1 MVKEIYECIES
12 SFGSYLNQKPTKYSV
27 KPDDFFS
34 ELQYRDSR
42 HKDTMIELVNG
53 KLTNMSDSLFSI
65 FGGRGLVKKAYNLLN
80 NERVDFAGIQSQA
93 ISLTKSNL
101 VGLDR
106 VLVAQDTTHI
116 NLAGHAK
123 TEGLGLQSE
132 RTLGMLAH
140 SAIACTTNGEPIGLL
155 YQKVWTRIKDEG
167 TFFSLDADGN
177 PKEEKE
183 SYRWLETF
191 RESTTNIPEG
201 VKLTVIA
208 DRECDIYEMLVD
220 GVESEADFIFRVAQN
235 RQTSEGILIQEK
247 LFSQPVIGTIEVE
260 VGHNS
265 RTDKPKHKKI
275 YEVRAC
281 SIVVR
286 KPMKNKSKD
295 LPENITVN
303 YVCITEIGS
312 KDNLANSWILA
323 TNMPINTFSAIEEIV
338 RYYSLRWRVETFHM
352 TLKSGLGIEKA
363 QQRKFESYKPL
374 IHICSVIA
382 LYIMQMTYVARFNPK
397 LSCEY
402 YFDESEWKLL
412 YRMANKTTKSPKK
425 PYTIQQAILYL
436 AMIGNGKRAKSDGP
450 PGVKTVW
457 KGLQLL
463 YKTIET
469 LGNIGLSGYI

>member
-12 SFGSYLNQKPTKYSV
+12 SFGSCLNQKPTKYSV
-27 KPDDFFS
+27 KPEEFFK
-34 ELQYRDSR
+34 ELQYNDSR

-53 KLTNMSDSLFSI
+53 KSADMSASLFGI
-65 FGGRGLVKKAYNLLN
+65 FGGRGLVKKAYNLLSN
-80 NERVDFAGIQSQA
+80 DRVDFAGIQSQA

-101 VGLDR
+101 AGLDR

-132 RTLGMLAH
+132 KTLGMLVH

-155 YQKVWTRIKDEG
+155 HQKVWTRIKEEG

-183 SYRWLETF
+183 SYRWIETF
-191 RESTTNIPEG
+191 REITTNIPEG

-220 GVESEADFIFRVAQN
+220 GVNSDADFIFRVAQK
-235 RQTSEGILIQEK
+235 RRTSEGISIQEK
-247 LFSQPVIGTIEVE
+247 LLSQPVIGQIEVE

-265 RTDKPKHKKI
+265 RTGKPKYKKV

-281 SIVVR
+281 SITVR
-286 KPMKNKSKD
+286 KPKNSKSKD
-295 LPENITVN
+295 LPESITAN
-303 YVCITEIGS
+303 YVCVTEIDS
-312 KDNLANSWILA
+312 ENSLVNSWILA
-323 TNMPINTFSAIEEIV
+323 TNIPINSFSAVEEIV

-374 IHICSVIA
+374 IHVYSVIA
-382 LYIMQMTYVARFNPK
+382 LYIMQLTYVARFNPK
-397 LSCEY
+397 MSCEH
-402 YFDESEWKLL
+402 YFDECEWKLL

-425 PYTIQQAILYL
+425 PYTIQQAIFYL
-436 AMIGNGKRAKSDGP
+436 AIIGNGKRAKSDGP

-463 YKTIET
+463 YKTMET
-469 LGNIGLSGYI
+469 LGNIGLREYI